1 MFCKRWTISSPLF
14 FDTYTTGI
22 DIYVMMYSQGDLFCY
37 RHIHGRWKQ
46 HPFANL
52 VIHDHHRKSPC
63 TLSLFIEEKTH
74 LNNESLLLVGTRM
87 VLVVTLH
94 EYNAVTDVNRYLLAG
109 NSRLRE
115 NQQSIRSYSSR
126 RARYTRPET

>member
-1 MFCKRWTISSPLF
+1 
-14 FDTYTTGI
+14 
-22 DIYVMMYSQGDLFCY
+22 
-37 RHIHGRWKQ
+37 
-46 HPFANL
+46 
-52 VIHDHHRKSPC
+52 
-63 TLSLFIEEKTH
+63 
-74 LNNESLLLVGTRM
+74 M

-109 NSRLRE
+109 TSRLRE